1 MKKLLLILLCLP
13 MLYSC
18 NSGNNSAE
26 ERIKDAK
33 ENRERVGKLIDQ
45 RVNEIKPKLPIDFE
59 NGIIWE
65 DVFNEYD
72 VSQVFVYRVSYEGV
86 DLVMNYISKNQ
97 MIEDTKAADAYKLA
111 VKHGINSV
119 YRYYYNNE
127 LLKEIRIEPQD
138 Y

>member
-1 MKKLLLILLCLP
+1 MKKLLLVLLALP
-13 MLYSC
+13 LLYSC
-18 NSGNNSAE
+18 NSNNNSAE
-26 ERIKDAK
+26 ARIKDAK
-33 ENRERVGKLIDQ
+33 ENRQKIGKSIDQ
-45 RVNEIKPKLPIDFE
+45 RVNEVKPRLPIDFE

-65 DVFNEYD
+65 DFFNEYD

-97 MIEDTKAADAYKLA
+97 MIEDSKAADAYKLA
-111 VKHGINSV
+111 VKDGINSV

-127 LLKEIRIEPQD
+127 LLKEIKIEPQD